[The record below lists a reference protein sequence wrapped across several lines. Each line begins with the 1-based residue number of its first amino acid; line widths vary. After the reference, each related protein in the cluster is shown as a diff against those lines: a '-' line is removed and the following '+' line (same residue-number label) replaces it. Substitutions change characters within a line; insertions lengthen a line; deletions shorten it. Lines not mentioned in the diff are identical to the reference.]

1 MKLILS
7 SMLSAAIGVTA
18 AGGAHSAVI
27 SGTVTSNGDPVR
39 GALLT
44 LVSADGLYSETVL
57 TDKTGNYRLATEQM
71 GALTL
76 RARARA
82 NADKIIKIQIMAR
95 HASLKKPFSL
105 TRLVTAQ
112 EISDSLPATAHLAR
126 VKFANP
132 TTRQLFQ
139 LDCTECHQLG
149 APATLRTHTPAEWL
163 AIMKV
168 MVHNAEY
175 TTDVHAD
182 EYAAAIQK
190 AFDGTPTVDHEN
202 PVIDEA
208 ALGER
213 VTEWKLPGALAAH
226 DTNIYPPTG
235 KFYSVDMFIDD
246 LFVTDPK
253 TNQTTQI
260 PIPPLGVPV
269 GGSFAG
275 QSDVPA
281 YVHEIRHGLHS
292 LELGA
297 DGKFYMTGSIGGDIV
312 VFDPATGKFQSYN
325 IGSHALIPHTPRFDS
340 KGILWFT
347 LYLSNQVGRFDPKT
361 GHTTVIQLPN
371 KIYRKEL
378 VDRTMAVYGID
389 INPLDGSVWY
399 TRLYAN
405 AIGRINPETLQVQE
419 WDPPVFG
426 PRRARFDA
434 KGGFWI
440 PGYADGRI
448 ARLDTTTMK
457 YDIVTMPTL
466 ASDEVEAPYA
476 VAVEPK
482 SQDLWVTTN
491 MSDRMF
497 RYTPSTKTWAAFPMP
512 TRGAITRDIVFTPDG
527 KVCGVNNPWG
537 VPTPGLVEG
546 NMDSLICLKPNAR
559 ESPQ

>member
-1 MKLILS
+1 MKSTLWRVIS
-7 SMLSAAIGVTA
+7 VAISLVIVGTA
-18 AGGAHSAVI
+18 YSAVVT
-27 SGTVTSNGDPVR
+27 GAVTSNGNGVR
-39 GALLT
+39 GAMVT
-44 LVSADGLYSETVL
+44 LVSADGFYSETVL
-57 TDKTGNYRLATEQM
+57 SDAAGNYRLATDQI
-71 GALTL
+71 GALNL
-76 RARARA
+76 RARARM
-82 NADKIIKIQIMAR
+82 NEDVTVKIQIQKRNSNVSQGFA
-95 HASLKKPFSL
+95 LK
-105 TRLVTAQ
+105 RLFTPQ

-126 VKFANP
+126 VKFASP

-149 APATLRTHTPAEWL
+149 APATRRTHTPAEWM

-168 MVHNAEY
+168 MVRNAEY
-175 TTDVHAD
+175 TTDVHAA
-182 EYAAAIQK
+182 EYAAAMGR
-190 AFDGTPTVDHEN
+190 AFDGTPTADHEN
-202 PVIDEA
+202 PAIDET

-213 VTEWKLPGALAAH
+213 VTEWKLPGALGAH

-235 KFYSVDMFIDD
+235 KFYSVDMFVDD
-246 LFVTDPK
+246 IFVTDPI
-253 TNQTTQI
+253 TNKTTQL
-260 PIPPLGVPV
+260 PIPPLGVAV

-275 QSDVPA
+275 QSDAPA
-281 YVHEIRHGLHS
+281 YVHSIRHGLHS
-292 LELGA
+292 LELGK
-297 DGKFYMTGSIGGDIV
+297 DGKFYMTGSIGGNIV
-312 VFDPATGKFQSYN
+312 VFDPATGKFENHN
-325 IGSHALIPHTPRFDS
+325 IGSNALIPHTPRFDS

-361 GHTTVIQLPN
+361 GHMTVIQLPS

-378 VDRTMAVYGID
+378 VDRTTAVYGID

-405 AIGRINPETLQVQE
+405 AIGRIDPETLQVQE

-434 KGGFWI
+434 AGGFWI
-440 PGYADGRI
+440 PGYADGKI
-448 ARLDTTTMK
+448 ARLDTKTMK
-457 YDIVTMPTL
+457 YDIVTVPAL

-497 RYTPSTKTWAAFPMP
+497 RYTPATKTWTAFPIP
-512 TRGAITRDIVFTPDG
+512 TRGAITRDIVFSPDG

-537 VPTPGLVEG
+537 IPTPGLVEG
-546 NMDSLICLKPNAR
+546 NMDSLICLKPDVKK
-559 ESPQ
+559 

>member
-1 MKLILS
+1 MKPTLWRMISVALGLT
-7 SMLSAAIGVTA
+7 MTVSA
-18 AGGAHSAVI
+18 HPAVI
-27 SGTVTSNGDPVR
+27 TGAVTSNGAAVR
-39 GALLT
+39 GAMLT
-44 LVSADGLYSETVL
+44 LVSADGFYSESVL
-57 TDKTGNYRLATEQM
+57 SDAAGNYRLATDQAGSLE
-71 GALTL
+71 L
-76 RARARA
+76 RARARM
-82 NADKIIKIQIMAR
+82 NQDSIVKIQIAQR
-95 HASLKKPFSL
+95 DSKVSESFALKRL
-105 TRLVTAQ
+105 TTPQ
-112 EISDSLPATAHLAR
+112 EISASLPASAHLAR
-126 VKFANP
+126 VKFADP
-132 TTRQLFQ
+132 KARQLFQ
-139 LDCTECHQLG
+139 LDCTECHQIG
-149 APATLRTHTPAEWL
+149 APATLRTHTPAEWT

-175 TTDVHAD
+175 TSDVHAT
-182 EYAAAIQK
+182 EYASAMGR
-190 AFDGTPTVDHEN
+190 AFDGTPTADHEN
-202 PVIDEA
+202 PAVDEA

-235 KFYSVDMFIDD
+235 KFYSVDMFVDD
-246 LFVTDPK
+246 IFVTDPK
-253 TNQTTQI
+253 TNKTTKL

-275 QSDVPA
+275 QSDAPA
-281 YVHEIRHGLHS
+281 YIHSVRHGLHS

-297 DGKFYMTGSIGGDIV
+297 DGKFYMTGSIGGNIV
-312 VFDPATGKFQSYN
+312 VFDPANGTFVN
-325 IGSHALIPHTPRFDS
+325 HNVGSNALIPHTPRFDS

-361 GHTTVIQLPN
+361 GHTTVIQLPT

-378 VDRTMAVYGID
+378 VDRTTAVYGID

-405 AIGRINPETLQVQE
+405 AIGRIDPQTLQVQE

-434 KGGFWI
+434 AGGFWI
-440 PGYADGRI
+440 PGYAEGKI
-448 ARLDTTTMK
+448 ARLDTKTMK
-457 YDIVTMPTL
+457 YDIVTMPAL

-476 VAVEPK
+476 VAVDPK
-482 SQDLWVTTN
+482 TQDLWVTTN

-497 RYTPSTKTWAAFPMP
+497 RYTPSTKTWAAFPIP
-512 TRGAITRDIVFTPDG
+512 TRGAITRDIVFSPDG

-546 NMDSLICLKPNAR
+546 NMDSLICLEPSVKKP
-559 ESPQ
+559 SL